1 MAASHFAKMAKDQ
14 GWDLEAVLN
23 NDIVGG
29 DKSAEQD
36 HSVVRVFSE
45 GVPTAATDQ
54 DVRRIRGPGGE
65 SDSDRGNWR
74 GISPMSGGLM
84 TRE

>member
-1 MAASHFAKMAKDQ
+1 MQ

-45 GVPTAATDQ
+45 GVPAAATEQDTAADSRAGWGERFRVAATGA
-54 DVRRIRGPGGE
+54 VYRRGWP
-65 SDSDRGNWR
+65 N
-74 GISPMSGGLM
+74 L
-84 TRE
+84 